1 MFGARAGAGVMGSA
15 VQALRPE
22 IPNWQSTPEEA
33 ERRSS
38 PRFRTIFR
46 VAQVTRA
53 HVVGL
58 WRIRNISDE
67 GLMLLTAVR
76 VRVGE
81 QFSIALSDQVT
92 LAATAMWWDGERCGV
107 AFDEPIDCAA
117 LLGGLAEAQK
127 GPGHRPLRLPVN
139 TRALAYCERG
149 LHTVHLHDIS
159 QHGAGFAHDGCFH
172 PGMATKLHFE
182 TGDEYR
188 GVVRWNQGGRA
199 GMFLVEP
206 IPCEK
211 LESALRF

>member
-1 MFGARAGAGVMGSA
+1 MGN
-15 VQALRPE
+15 VLRVPRPDVPGWPE
-22 IPNWQSTPEEA
+22 MPKA
-33 ERRSS
+33 DERRAS

-53 HVVGL
+53 HDVGL

-67 GLMLLTAVR
+67 GMMLLAAVP
-76 VRVGE
+76 VQVGE
-81 QFSIALSDQVT
+81 KLSIVLSDQVT
-92 LAATAMWWDGERCGV
+92 LAATVLWWDGERCGV

-117 LLGGLAEAQK
+117 LLEGLAEEQK
-127 GPGHRPLRLPVN
+127 RLGHRPLRLPVN
-139 TRALAYCERG
+139 TRALAYCDRG
-149 LHTVHLHDIS
+149 LHTIHLYDLS
-159 QHGAGFAHDGCFH
+159 QHGAGFTHDGCFR

-188 GVVRWNQGGRA
+188 GVVRWNEDGKA
-199 GMFLVEP
+199 GLFLVEP

>member
-1 MFGARAGAGVMGSA
+1 MLPD
-15 VQALRPE
+15 Q
-22 IPNWQSTPEEA
+22 A
-33 ERRSS
+33 ERRAS

-53 HVVGL
+53 HDVGL

-67 GLMLLTAVR
+67 GMMLLTSVP

-81 QFSIALSDQVT
+81 RLMLALSDQVT

-107 AFDEPIDCAA
+107 AFDEAIDCAA
-117 LLGGLAEAQK
+117 LLEALGGEQK
-127 GPGHRPLRLPVN
+127 APGHRPLRLPVN
-139 TRALAYCERG
+139 ARALAYCDRG
-149 LHTVHLHDIS
+149 LHTVHLYDIS
-159 QHGAGFAHDGCFH
+159 QHGAGMTHDGCFH
-172 PGMATKLHFE
+172 PGMTTKLHFE

-188 GVVRWNQGGRA
+188 GVVRWNRDGKA
-199 GMFLVEP
+199 GIFLVEP

>member
-1 MFGARAGAGVMGSA
+1 MGAV

-22 IPNWQSTPEEA
+22 ISPWQAMPQED
-33 ERRSS
+33 ERRAS
-38 PRFRTIFR
+38 PRYRTIFR

-53 HVVGL
+53 HDIGL

-67 GLMLLTAVR
+67 GMMLLASVPVR
-76 VRVGE
+76 AGE
-81 QFSIALSDQVT
+81 KLSLALSDQVT
-92 LAATAMWWDGERCGV
+92 LKGTAMWWDGERCGV

-117 LLGGLAEAQK
+117 LLGGLADEQK
-127 GPGHRPLRLPVN
+127 MEGHRPLRMPVS
-139 TRALAYCERG
+139 TRALAYCDRG
-149 LHTVHLHDIS
+149 LHTVHLYDIS
-159 QHGAGFAHDGCFH
+159 QHGAGISHDGCFH

-188 GVVRWNQGGRA
+188 GVVRWNRDGKA
-199 GMFLVEP
+199 GIFLVEP